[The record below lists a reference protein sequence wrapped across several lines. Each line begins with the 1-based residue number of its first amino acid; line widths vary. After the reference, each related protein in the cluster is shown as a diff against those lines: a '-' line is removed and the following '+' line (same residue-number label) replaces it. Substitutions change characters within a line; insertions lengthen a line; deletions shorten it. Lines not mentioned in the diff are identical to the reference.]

1 MWENLIFTGALQQL
15 YLYIVYAVYNVALEG
30 AVKQKK
36 KQQQPWRG
44 EDIRDFNRKLA
55 LHTESVE
62 C

>member
-36 KQQQPWRG
+36 NKTTTLERRG
-44 EDIRDFNRKLA
+44 Y
-55 LHTESVE
+55 
-62 C
+62 